1 MKSKIFLDS
10 DVEKQCLEGLKS
22 VSWKLE
28 EKDKVLQTEHKC
40 KHTRKV
46 WDVKRC
52 KKNIGSQRYGRNRK
66 CYFPHPCFCPFQLTR
81 LPLQSNPQD
90 MFACERHFNK
100 SDLLG
105 AKTMSLIPQSAVVS
119 KRLRK
124 KKRHHSVSDK
134 LAARSSVLCL
144 LYFSG
149 GTQGPF
155 CHPLQSNLNEKERK
169 DKILHQEGFK
179 NTFVEAR
186 WWTRLNGWSHQ
197 CFFNDELHR
206 EALRCL
212 GQQWTVTQLRITR
225 RRQWVHARSVDWLAH
240 YKYEFLCCFCRER
253 GRMHGHGERQAAICV
268 CPFDH
273 QFNCTSYPISE
284 WKADW

>member
-1 MKSKIFLDS
+1 MWRGAKRILDLRDMAVIENVIS
-10 DVEKQCLEGLKS
+10 PIRVF
-22 VSWKLE
+22 
-28 EKDKVLQTEHKC
+28 VLSNWPDFHFSQ
-40 KHTRKV
+40 TRKICLRV
-46 WDVKRC
+46 SG
-52 KKNIGSQRYGRNRK
+52 I
-66 CYFPHPCFCPFQLTR
+66 LTR
-81 LPLQSNPQD
+81 VT
-90 MFACERHFNK
+90 C
-100 SDLLG
+100 
-105 AKTMSLIPQSAVVS
+105 S
-119 KRLRK
+119 KPKRWASYPKVRLFRKDSEK

-155 CHPLQSNLNEKERK
+155 CHRLQSNLNEKERK

-186 WWTRLNGWSHQ
+186 WWTRLNGWSLQ